1 MGAGHYILRFYELLC
16 EFAEGL
22 PGYSLVLGRP
32 SPGSLVMYFG
42 IHGMGTAVLL
52 FLYQGPERLYSGK
65 ISCKVQRSSGRKPF
79 SYMCILHQL

>member
-42 IHGMGTAVLL
+42 IHAMGTAVVLFCIRGRSALFGQNLL
-52 FLYQGPERLYSGK
+52 QGAT
-65 ISCKVQRSSGRKPF
+65 IIWQ
-79 SYMCILHQL
+79 